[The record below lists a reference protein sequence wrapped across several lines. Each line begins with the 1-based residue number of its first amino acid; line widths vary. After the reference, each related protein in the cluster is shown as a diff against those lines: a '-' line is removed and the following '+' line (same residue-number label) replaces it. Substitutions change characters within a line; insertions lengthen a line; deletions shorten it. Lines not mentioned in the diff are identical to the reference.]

1 MTEPTKTQQPLVLT
15 VDEFFDKNLPLSL
28 LEPILFL
35 AYHTIDE
42 VKKLVD
48 DSDLDLES
56 DGYAFADIQELDEK
70 LYNRIRITLT
80 LGNDNNVEIQTHL
93 AEEE

>member
-15 VDEFFDKNLPLSL
+15 VDEFFDKNLPLNL
-28 LEPILFL
+28 LDPILFL
-35 AYHTIDE
+35 VYHTIDE

-48 DSDLDLES
+48 NSDLDLDN

-70 LYNRIRITLT
+70 LYDRIRITLT

>member
-1 MTEPTKTQQPLVLT
+1 MTTKPQQPLVLT
-15 VDEFFDKNLPLSL
+15 VDEFFDKNLPLNL

-35 AYHTIDE
+35 EYHTIDE
-42 VKKLVD
+42 AKKLVD
-48 DSDLDLES
+48 DSNLDLDN
-56 DGYAFADIQELDEK
+56 DGYAFADIQEMDER

-93 AEEE
+93 ADEK

>member
-1 MTEPTKTQQPLVLT
+1 MTTQTQKPLVLT
-15 VDEFFDKNLPLSL
+15 VDEFFDKNLPLNL
-28 LEPILFL
+28 LDPILFL

-48 DSDLDLES
+48 DSDLDS
-56 DGYAFADIQELDEK
+56 GGYAFADIKELGEK
-70 LYNRIRITLT
+70 LYNRIRIMLT
-80 LGNDNNVEIQTHL
+80 LVDDNNVEIQTHL

>member
-1 MTEPTKTQQPLVLT
+1 MTTKPQQPLVLT
-15 VDEFFDKNLPLSL
+15 VDEFFDKNLPLNL

-35 AYHTIDE
+35 EYHTIDE
-42 VKKLVD
+42 AKKLVD
-48 DSDLDLES
+48 DSNLDLDN
-56 DGYAFADIQELDEK
+56 DGYAFADIQEMDER

-93 AEEE
+93 ADEE

>member
-1 MTEPTKTQQPLVLT
+1 MTTKPQQPLVLT
-15 VDEFFDKNLPLSL
+15 VDGFFDKNLPLNL

-42 VKKLVD
+42 AKKLVD
-48 DSDLDLES
+48 DSNLDLDN
-56 DGYAFADIQELDEK
+56 DGYAFADIQEMDER

-93 AEEE
+93 ADEE

>member
-15 VDEFFDKNLPLSL
+15 VDEFFDKNLPLQL
-28 LEPILFL
+28 LDPILFL

-48 DSDLDLES
+48 DSDLDN
-56 DGYAFADIQELDEK
+56 DGYAFADIKELDEK

-93 AEEE
+93 ADEE

>member
-1 MTEPTKTQQPLVLT
+1 MTTKPQQPLVLT
-15 VDEFFDKNLPLSL
+15 VDEFFDKNLPLNL

-42 VKKLVD
+42 AKKLVD
-48 DSDLDLES
+48 DSNLDLDN
-56 DGYAFADIQELDEK
+56 DGYAFADIQEMDER

-93 AEEE
+93 ADEE